1 MFVWFITSNRQLVS
15 PNRLG
20 DLVAPRNCDLIW
32 RARAAIR
39 QLACK
44 ANANRTG
51 TCFNCTGEQ
60 NVQGYLRGSKKHL
73 KKLSV
78 STAQW
83 KKSFW
88 KQLLRSLSL
97 VERNNDT
104 VLTVHMG
111 PKHQH
116 KTSTGHVSCVC
127 YHLSYLKTGLDVLL
141 QQLFDTFALLHIM
154 WMEPHSRS
162 LHRMTFW

>member
-1 MFVWFITSNRQLVS
+1 MIDFNREGSPIVTCLCVCVLTASTVTKDLGYEFDSNLFKRWSRFDVCLVYNLQPLVS
-15 PNRLG
+15 QPKSIG
-20 DLVAPRNCDLIW
+20 GPGGAPRNCDLIW

-44 ANANRTG
+44 AKANRTG

-73 KKLSV
+73 KKLTV

-104 VLTVHMG
+104 LLTVHHG
-111 PKHQH
+111 AKAPTQ
-116 KTSTGHVSCVC
+116 
-127 YHLSYLKTGLDVLL
+127 D
-141 QQLFDTFALLHIM
+141 
-154 WMEPHSRS
+154 
-162 LHRMTFW
+162 